1 MRKPDVD
8 LRALDDLLV
17 RVFGSRGSFTYQRTP
32 TGTSTQVYRV
42 NRGPES
48 FYVRIAE
55 EAEASLAPEA
65 ELHRVLHASGVRVP
79 AITHYEPFVDALAR
93 SVMVTTEVPGGPL
106 GAATPADALPEI
118 GQSAGRDLARIHN
131 IPVQGFGWI
140 RRDHDSAGWPLQG
153 QDASYAGY
161 VDPPG
166 VTRPLVGVGF
176 TPDQV
181 RTVERLLEEA
191 IEVGPPGAI
200 GSVAHGDFDTS
211 HVFES
216 SGVYTGLIDFGE
228 IRGTDYTFDFAT
240 LHLSADDE
248 PSAPQIHQYLEQG
261 YSEISELPDDHP
273 RRLYLA
279 CVLSASHRLAR
290 WYERDGELAAEGWFF
305 RWIRDRLTDLL
316 EHGDVPAPR

>member
-17 RVFGSRGSFTYQRTP
+17 RIFGPRGMFSYRRTP
-32 TGTSTQVYRV
+32 TGSSTQVYRV
-42 NRGPES
+42 DRGAES

-79 AITHYEPFVDALAR
+79 AITHYEPFVDALER
-93 SVMVTTEVPGGPL
+93 SVMVTTDVAGDPL
-106 GAATPADALPEI
+106 GATTPAGAVPEI
-118 GQSAGRDLARIHN
+118 GRSAGRDLARIHN

-140 RRDHDSAGWPLQG
+140 RRDHDSSGWPLQG
-153 QDASYAGY
+153 QDPTYAGY

-166 VTRPLVGVGF
+166 VTGPLVEVGF
-176 TPDQV
+176 SLDQA

-191 IEVGPPGAI
+191 IEVGPSDAI
-200 GSVAHGDFDTS
+200 GSVAHGDFDTG
-211 HVFES
+211 HIFES
-216 SGVYTGLIDFGE
+216 SGAYAGLIDFGE

-240 LHLSADDE
+240 LHLNYE
-248 PSAPQIHQYLEQG
+248 PSAPPIQQYLEQG
-261 YSEISELPDDHP
+261 YAEIRELPDDHS

-279 CVLSASHRLAR
+279 CVLSTSHRLAR
-290 WYERDGELAAEGWFF
+290 WYERDGDGATEGLFF
-305 RWIRDRLTDLL
+305 RWIRDRLADLL
-316 EHGDVPAPR
+316 EHGDVFARG